1 MPDQVAIFK
10 DGKPLSEKLALSLE
24 LVERMQKWDRT
35 PDVDLKG
42 RNNGG
47 LRGRNGSPQERRGN

>member
-24 LVERMQKWDRT
+24 LVERMQNAEVGQD
-35 PDVDLKG
+35 
-42 RNNGG
+42 
-47 LRGRNGSPQERRGN
+47 SRRGFEREEQWRS